1 MYHFHLAASPTH
13 SCDHRAGP
21 TLGISCMKWFRL
33 IAFSV
38 LVAAGLPPASAN
50 PRVFP
55 ANSFQVLLE
64 AAQDP
69 YLTVNGETVQMS
81 AATLIFGPTNTT
93 LVRGALQPGV
103 WVQLQFDSQ
112 CTVRRIWVL
121 NSDEVVAPPVS
132 GQWYQDH
139 FNQPSCNHQ

>member
-1 MYHFHLAASPTH
+1 
-13 SCDHRAGP
+13 
-21 TLGISCMKWFRL
+21 MKWYRL
-33 IAFSV
+33 ITFLLMV
-38 LVAAGLPPASAN
+38 IAALPASAN

-81 AATLIFGPTNTT
+81 AATLIFGQTNTT
-93 LVRGALQPGV
+93 LVRGALQPGA
-103 WVQLQFDSQ
+103 WIQLQFDSQ
-112 CTVRRIWVL
+112 CAVRRIWIL
-121 NSDEVVAPPVS
+121 NPDEVVPPPVS

-139 FNQPSCNHQ
+139 FNQPSCDHP